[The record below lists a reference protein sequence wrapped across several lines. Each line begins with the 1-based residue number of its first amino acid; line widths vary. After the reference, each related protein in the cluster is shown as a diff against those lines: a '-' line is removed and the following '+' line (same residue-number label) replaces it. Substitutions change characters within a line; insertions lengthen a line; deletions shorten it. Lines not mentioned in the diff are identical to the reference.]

1 MGVTMDPVEALRRK
15 LQAVERVARD
25 PGATAAEKDAA
36 RAVRNRL
43 RRRLNAAGAPE
54 GNWTDTL
61 FRLGRRLGAI
71 EKSTAPAA
79 PKGDWTDHAHRI
91 GKARRQVVV
100 LGIEGPGTP
109 VRRDRQTRPG
119 GGRAVS
125 VSSRGPNR

>member
-61 FRLGRRLGAI
+61 FRLCRELATI

-91 GKARRQVVV
+91 GKALRR
-100 LGIEGPGTP
+100 GARSWFSE
-109 VRRDRQTRPG
+109 
-119 GGRAVS
+119 
-125 VSSRGPNR
+125 